1 MPVIAVVNRKGGS
14 GKSTLA
20 THIAAWCAREGLA
33 VMLGDVDRQQ
43 STRSWLRLRSPA
55 LPAIAPWAVDQKNVL
70 RVPTGIS
77 HVVLDTP
84 GGLHGFELARI
95 VMFADAILMP
105 VCDSVFDRESAALCF
120 AELQTLPRV
129 ASGRC
134 RVAAMGMRLDGR
146 TRAAEVVAAWCK
158 NMGLPLLGAL
168 RDTQNYVRSIERGLT
183 VFDLSPSLSAVD
195 RQQWEPLLDWLRP
208 ILLPAV
214 SANDTSTAAGTPGAS
229 RVNDARPAT
238 LPPGATRP
246 SASPLGASRPGTSP
260 LGASR
265 PGTSPLGASRPSALM
280 PQQESLVHGS
290 RLAASSAR
298 MAAGA
303 RALTPQRPPVLSQRE
318 PAAARNQDLVNSL
331 PIPQFLKKA
340 G

>member
-1 MPVIAVVNRKGGS
+1 MPVIAIVNRKGGS

-20 THIAAWCAREGLA
+20 THIAAWCAREGLS

-43 STRSWLRLRSPA
+43 STRSWLRLRSPH
-55 LPAIAPWAVDQKNVL
+55 LPAIAPWAVDHKNVL

-84 GGLHGFELARI
+84 GGLQGFELARI

-105 VCDSVFDRESAALCF
+105 VCHSVFDRESAALCF

-134 RVAAMGMRLDGR
+134 RIASVGMRLDGR
-146 TRAAEVVAAWCK
+146 TRAAESVEAWSK
-158 NMGLPLLGAL
+158 AMGLAYLGAL
-168 RDTQNYVRSIERGLT
+168 RDTQNYVHSIDRGQT
-183 VFDLSPSLSAVD
+183 VFDLAPSLTVVD

-214 SANDTSTAAGTPGAS
+214 SANDTSAAQGTPGA
-229 RVNDARPAT
+229 AR
-238 LPPGATRP
+238 
-246 SASPLGASRPGTSP
+246 LGAPRPT
-260 LGASR
+260 
-265 PGTSPLGASRPSALM
+265 ALM
-280 PQQESLVHGS
+280 PQQESLIPGA
-290 RLAASSAR
+290 RLGAPSAR
-298 MAAGA
+298 TADAA
-303 RALTPQRPPVLSQRE
+303 RSPTPQRTTVLNPRVTPQRN
-318 PAAARNQDLVNSL
+318 PGLLGGL

-340 G
+340 R